1 MLPGLTFIIV
11 MLIGVMVG
19 VGIGFAILWSF
30 WLLLRYTVWKNALPP
45 DEPVEIPD
53 RPAMPADSERSSPAG

>member
-1 MLPGLTFIIV
+1 MLPGITFIIV
-11 MLIGVMVG
+11 MMVG
-19 VGIGFAILWSF
+19 ILLGVGLGFAILWSF

-53 RPAMPADSERSSPAG
+53 RSAMPVDTERKSTAG